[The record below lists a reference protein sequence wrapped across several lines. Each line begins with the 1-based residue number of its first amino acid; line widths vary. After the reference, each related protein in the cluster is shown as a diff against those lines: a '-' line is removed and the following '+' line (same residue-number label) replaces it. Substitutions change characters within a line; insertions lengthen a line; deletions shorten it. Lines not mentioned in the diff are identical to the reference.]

1 MTTVERVSTRV
12 VVVDNSREGQYKGG
26 GGVTVERVSTRVV
39 VYNSREGQY
48 KGGGG
53 V

>member
-1 MTTVERVSTRV
+1 MVSTRVVVVMVERVSTRV
-12 VVVDNSREGQYKGG
+12 
-26 GGVTVERVSTRVV
+26 VV

-53 V
+53 SGSDAT

>member
-1 MTTVERVSTRV
+1 M
-12 VVVDNSREGQYKGG
+12 VVDNSREGQYKGG
-26 GGVTVERVSTRVV
+26 GGSGRVSTRVVV

-53 V
+53 QQ